1 MTIRHFRELIAWQLA
16 DAFESEVV
24 RLLQSSQGAWRDFS
38 YRDEILDALSSV
50 PSNIAEGFTRRS
62 PREVCRFLDYS
73 LSSLSEVEVRLA
85 SGIKRRYFDA
95 TQCAEAMS
103 LARRTLTATVRFKQ
117 SQVRYLARIKAQPPP
132 SRRGR
137 RSESPKPLSLG
148 AQAQQRPR
156 KTPTTPDSLKD

>member
-95 TQCAEAMS
+95 PQCAESMS

-117 SQVRYLARIKAQPPP
+117 SQIRYLARINARPQPQLRRRKA
-132 SRRGR
+132 
-137 RSESPKPLSLG
+137 
-148 AQAQQRPR
+148 
-156 KTPTTPDSLKD
+156 PTTRDSAND